1 MAEYK
6 VERVQPTVYLNGG
19 GKPVRGFLVRVS
31 LARWNEIHEL
41 EMPTLDPDKVR
52 EEIEALI
59 ALREELDKL
68 SK

>member
-6 VERVQPTVYLNGG
+6 VERVQPTVYLDSGG
-19 GKPVRGFLVRVS
+19 RPTRGYMIRVS
-31 LARWNEIHEL
+31 LTKWNEIHDL